1 MPVWVADAAIFIDLL
16 TEIRNYLLNGFIK
29 TVNTLPDHRPSLKF
43 FKTAEGPLK
52 LKKRRKSTN
61 AFSGKLHNFAA

>member
-43 FKTAEGPLK
+43 FKTAEGPL
-52 LKKRRKSTN
+52 
-61 AFSGKLHNFAA
+61 